1 MAAIDAEEL
10 PASSSRPPAG
20 LTALI
25 ERFDPE
31 VIDVP
36 SGSAR
41 IRLAVDG
48 EGEWEAVI
56 DDGAIEL
63 QPASDR
69 QPDALLS
76 ATGQPGRRSRVTY
89 AAEWS
94 PSARAA

>member
-1 MAAIDAEEL
+1 MAVVDAEER
-10 PASSSRPPAG
+10 PTPESRPPAG

-25 ERFDPE
+25 ERFDPD

-56 DDGAIEL
+56 DDDAIEL
-63 QPASDR
+63 HPASDR
-69 QPDALLS
+69 QPDARLS
-76 ATGQPGRRSRVTY
+76 AD
-89 AAEWS
+89 
-94 PSARAA
+94 